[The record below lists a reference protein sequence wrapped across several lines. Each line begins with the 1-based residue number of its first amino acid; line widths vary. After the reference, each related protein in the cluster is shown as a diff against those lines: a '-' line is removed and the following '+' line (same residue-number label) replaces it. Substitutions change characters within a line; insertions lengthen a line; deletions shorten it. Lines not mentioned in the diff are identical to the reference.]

1 MKPEEHYQRL
11 KLVAKEMCNYLQ
23 SVFSNIK
30 LATPPRVVSNNV
42 VFTFET
48 NIPDYDLFKW
58 NKFTND
64 VETLL
69 KDKFS
74 ATDYTTNV
82 SLRDLSGRSNMAWKT
97 CITGFIVT
105 LTSTVKYEFENPL
118 KSLSFR
124 WGSSVKKTE
133 RVKDVTDVQS
143 VMDKFVSMMNEKIA
157 WALQQPGRRLPV
169 KGYILVNYKQELD
182 DNSYFTPVLVWE
194 CREDKIYAAAV
205 DAVGYE
211 YETKTNKFRK
221 IGTSLDLNL
230 LDGSNLYDFNSH
242 QFNLEYQGDVMN
254 TEYVTESIYNQMNKI
269 DDNKS
274 LDEKLKESFY
284 DEDDYA
290 NDYEYEEWNW
300 DGLKDDIDVNMRD
313 VRLNGKKPFE
323 YDTEVIDDDHIHII
337 IYIENDDGKTL
348 TRYEADLV
356 DMYSVP
362 EYSSGVV
369 DYIENLPWKQTG
381 IESIDDNESLNEKY
395 NVRTLKDVKKVTE
408 AAKTEKVE
416 RPKGYRGSVG
426 GYYSV
431 DRYGYHFS
439 KQPKGG
445 GVMISEA
452 NVDWIRNTF
461 ELKECPELEYQTLWG
476 RGVVYKLERVK
487 EKKDALKESVE
498 DSFDIDKYYTRGT
511 DKDAIAYLDDPDLA
525 EYLYKCETV
534 DSSFKHVCWL
544 MAKPEY
550 KDALEQYDLVELVED
565 ATGEFIAIFVDD
577 RVYDVTDEIISCLS

>member
-23 SVFSNIK
+23 SVFSNIE

-58 NKFTND
+58 NEFTND

-169 KGYILVNYKQELD
+169 NGYILVNYKQELD

-230 LDGSNLYDFNSH
+230 LNGSNLYDFTSH

-269 DDNKS
+269 DDK
-274 LDEKLKESFY
+274 
-284 DEDDYA
+284 
-290 NDYEYEEWNW
+290 
-300 DGLKDDIDVNMRD
+300 
-313 VRLNGKKPFE
+313 
-323 YDTEVIDDDHIHII
+323 
-337 IYIENDDGKTL
+337 
-348 TRYEADLV
+348 
-356 DMYSVP
+356 
-362 EYSSGVV
+362 
-369 DYIENLPWKQTG
+369 
-381 IESIDDNESLNEKY
+381 ESLNEKY
-395 NVRTLKDVKKVTE
+395 NVRTIEDVKKLSESGTSPNKRKLSKNDIIYRYNFGLPMSEEDILKIGTVEQHKENAERIHAAVLAIKKWDPSISVSRKKDWTSMLLFLRRGAKDELTEEERNELKAVISNVTNFKDIRVYGGDNYLRCNGFVDISPEVTE
-408 AAKTEKVE
+408 
-416 RPKGYRGSVG
+416 
-426 GYYSV
+426 
-431 DRYGYHFS
+431 
-439 KQPKGG
+439 
-445 GVMISEA
+445 
-452 NVDWIRNTF
+452 
-461 ELKECPELEYQTLWG
+461 
-476 RGVVYKLERVK
+476 
-487 EKKDALKESVE
+487 
-498 DSFDIDKYYTRGT
+498 
-511 DKDAIAYLDDPDLA
+511 
-525 EYLYKCETV
+525 
-534 DSSFKHVCWL
+534 
-544 MAKPEY
+544 
-550 KDALEQYDLVELVED
+550 
-565 ATGEFIAIFVDD
+565 FINH
-577 RVYDVTDEIISCLS
+577 